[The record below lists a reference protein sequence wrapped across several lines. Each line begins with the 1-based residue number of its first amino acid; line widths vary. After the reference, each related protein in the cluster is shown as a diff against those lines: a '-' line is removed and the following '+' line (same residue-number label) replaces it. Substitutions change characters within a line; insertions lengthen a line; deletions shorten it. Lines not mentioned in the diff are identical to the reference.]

1 MPNKARTLAKVDKFW
16 IVFPCFRPNI
26 FIKERIKTKDMAVNL
41 IGKFSQQRKD
51 LKYSAKI
58 KATAAIEP
66 GRITKTSGQPKR
78 NAIALPKLSRR

>member
-1 MPNKARTLAKVDKFW
+1 
-16 IVFPCFRPNI
+16 
-26 FIKERIKTKDMAVNL
+26 MAVNL